1 MVVELVYF
9 EFGDFIDVMVIDG
22 KFISVEL
29 WMLVWL
35 GLVNY
40 FVVVIV
46 LFYCQFYDVVENF
59 CYDVEWLLVFYLV
72 SYEIIVY
79 WLLIL

>member
-46 LFYCQFYDVVENF
+46 LFYC
-59 CYDVEWLLVFYLV
+59 
-72 SYEIIVY
+72 
-79 WLLIL
+79 